1 MRIRNIYLLQAGSS
15 RHIFFTILAF
25 PHHSRCIARPRCE
38 GQGTRGHRSQVHD
51 IPEAG
56 AKSCERRAKFLGLRA
71 GIPGLSAEIT
81 APRVLAQSRGRRVF
95 ALRSYHYFRY
105 SSFRSE
111 DRGEVGV
118 LVILLYY
125 YSLRYVVVCRFYL
138 LQEGA
143 ILAMTRASLEKAID
157 ALKGEMKQVMIKD
170 PSRLNMKHGGRK
182 QSRLPG
188 STRHIYTIIP

>member
-1 MRIRNIYLLQAGSS
+1 M
-15 RHIFFTILAF
+15 
-25 PHHSRCIARPRCE
+25 
-38 GQGTRGHRSQVHD
+38 
-51 IPEAG
+51 
-56 AKSCERRAKFLGLRA
+56 
-71 GIPGLSAEIT
+71 
-81 APRVLAQSRGRRVF
+81 F

-118 LVILLYY
+118 LVIF
-125 YSLRYVVVCRFYL
+125 SLRYVVVCRFYL